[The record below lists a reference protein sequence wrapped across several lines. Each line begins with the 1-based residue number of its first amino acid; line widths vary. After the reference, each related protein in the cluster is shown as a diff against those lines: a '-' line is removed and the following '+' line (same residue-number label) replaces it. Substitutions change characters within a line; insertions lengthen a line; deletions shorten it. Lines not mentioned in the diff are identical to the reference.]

1 MGTLTQPTPRIIL
14 SIYSS
19 LRIFLDPRGHLG
31 TPLSVR
37 ASVPGRQKSGS
48 TYHLRCDSL
57 CYGASICQSLLNCC
71 GAVATLRAEQGS
83 CMPSKGFVSKS
94 REREREPDII
104 RESQTECQREPDI
117 VRESQREL
125 ERSSFN

>member
-83 CMPSKGFVSKS
+83 CVPSKGFVSKS
-94 REREREPDII
+94 RERERA
-104 RESQTECQREPDI
+104 RHNQRKSDRVSEGA
-117 VRESQREL
+117 RYSQREL
-125 ERSSFN
+125 NKARERGG

>member
-83 CMPSKGFVSKS
+83 CVPSKGFVSKS
-94 REREREPDII
+94 RERERARHNQRKPD
-104 RESQTECQREPDI
+104 RVSERA
-117 VRESQREL
+117 RYSQRES
-125 ERSSFN
+125 ERVREKFF